1 MAQELNRWGNPVSVY
16 AHDTGGIANPSKVA
30 ATAWGNGGFAV
41 VSNSDVTNLLVV
53 SRYDAF
59 GYPVDAA
66 PLVAAPFPPLSPPGS
81 ILWDIAVTASGGGDL
96 VVAWTYGT
104 FANKNIYYSILDAS
118 GSITTPTSILAAGV
132 GDQSDVSLAPTG
144 FGAFKAVWTDS
155 SQNGG
160 DIVSS
165 EITIGS
171 NTPSLPVTINSTV
184 AGSQFE
190 PALATLANG
199 GNVYVFQE
207 GLNVFFRTEVFVLS
221 PVIQANNNTLATK
234 PDVTAL
240 TNGRF
245 AIAWVGG
252 PNGGPFDNVYVR
264 VFNADGTA
272 ASGDIEVSTAGVTTD
287 VHIAPLNDGG
297 FYISWHNQ
305 EPGSNDDSTFVRAYD
320 SSFIPAG
327 VQIGQFLPS
336 QSEDVIGL
344 ADGRSVVVSLTDG
357 PARDITAYIIDAR
370 QYSSVVFGTIGDDW
384 IAGSYLRE
392 SIIGSDGND
401 HIAGDGG
408 YDFLVGGPGDDT
420 LIGGNGNDTLRGDGG
435 ADVYVCTPDC
445 GLDTIV
451 TIGGIATDRFDLTG
465 FGALSSASH
474 ALGLMSSYQGANSL
488 ITLGFDATIFLSNI
502 FTTQITGA
510 NFLLAAPVP
519 GNTMYGTGGPDTITG
534 TAGVDSITGGDGND
548 TLGGYGGNDTLV
560 ADNGQDYLY
569 GGIGND
575 LLDGGL
581 GVDVLI
587 GEEGDDTMM
596 AGADDDYLYG
606 GTGDN
611 VMAGGGGLDVFISE
625 GFRDVMNGGAD
636 RGYFYRYATGYSQT
650 FGGSDI
656 DIFVG
661 GGFASNDTV
670 YGFDGDDFALGGA
683 GNDELVGGIG
693 NDILIGEDGND
704 TLDGGT
710 GVNYLYAD
718 GTGSDL
724 IRVNATLGGTQ
735 TQLLVSFEGGG
746 TNDSVNI
753 TGSTLTSFAG
763 FQALAAG
770 LGSVIGGNILQN
782 TNAGCV
788 LTLNLGTANQTD
800 IWFLGTLAGGILAAD
815 LSFG

>member
-1 MAQELNRWGNPVSVY
+1 MTQELHHWGNPVSVY
-16 AHDTGGIANPSKVA
+16 AHGTGGIANPSKVA

-81 ILWDIAVTASGGGDL
+81 ILWDIAIAASGGGDL

-104 FANKNIYYSILDAS
+104 AANKNIYYSILDAS
-118 GSITTPTSILAAGV
+118 GSITTPTSNLAAGV

-144 FGAFKAVWTDS
+144 FGAFKAVWTDF

-165 EITIGS
+165 EITLGS
-171 NTPSLPVTINSTV
+171 NAPSLPVTINSTV
-184 AGSQFE
+184 AGLQYE

-199 GNVYVFQE
+199 GNVYVFQS
-207 GLNVFFRTEVFVLS
+207 GNDVFFRTEVFVLS

-240 TNGRF
+240 TDGRF

-252 PNGGPFDNVYVR
+252 PPGGPFDNVYVR

-272 ASGDIEVSTAGVTTD
+272 ASGDIEVSATGVTTD

-297 FYISWHNQ
+297 FYVSWHNQ
-305 EPGSNDDSTFVRAYD
+305 GPGANDDSTFVRAYD

-327 VQIGQFLPS
+327 VQISGFVSS
-336 QSEDVIGL
+336 QREDVIGL
-344 ADGRSVVVSLTDG
+344 ADGRSVVISLTDSLL
-357 PARDITAYIIDAR
+357 PDITAYIIDAR
-370 QYSSVVFGTIGDDW
+370 QHSSFVEGTVGDDW
-384 IAGSYLRE
+384 LAGSVFSN
-392 SIIGSDGND
+392 SISGIDGND
-401 HIAGDGG
+401 HIAGAGGPDFLDGG
-408 YDFLVGGPGDDT
+408 VGDDT
-420 LIGGNGNDTLRGDGG
+420 LIGGAGNDTLRGDGG
-435 ADVYVCTPDC
+435 ADVYVFTPYC
-445 GLDTIV
+445 GLDTIITV
-451 TIGGIATDRFDLTG
+451 GGIVPDRLDLTG
-465 FGALSSASH
+465 FGALSSASYVQ
-474 ALGLMSSYQGANSL
+474 GLMSSYQGANSL
-488 ITLGFDATIFLSNI
+488 ITLGFDATIFIRNI

-519 GNTMYGTGGPDTITG
+519 GNTMYGTGGADTITG
-534 TAGVDSITGGDGND
+534 TAGVDWIFGDDGND

-560 ADNGQDYLY
+560 ANSGQDYLY

-611 VMAGGGGLDVFISE
+611 VMAGNGGLDAFISE

-636 RGYFYRYATGYSQT
+636 RGYFYRYAAGHSQT

-670 YGFDGDDFALGGA
+670 YGFDGADYIYGGDGDDLLIGGNGNDVILGQNGNDTIDGGA
-683 GNDELVGGIG
+683 GTNTIWANDVG
-693 NDILIGEDGND
+693 NDQILVNVADAGNQVIEFFQAGGTDDTIRLIG
-704 TLDGGT
+704 
-710 GVNYLYAD
+710 
-718 GTGSDL
+718 
-724 IRVNATLGGTQ
+724 
-735 TQLLVSFEGGG
+735 
-746 TNDSVNI
+746 
-753 TGSTLTSFAG
+753 STMTSFADY
-763 FQALAAG
+763 QALLASLGTNINGNALYDTGGG
-770 LGSVIGGNILQN
+770 LQLY
-782 TNAGCV
+782 
-788 LTLNLGTANQTD
+788 LNLGVNQTAV
-800 IWFLGTLAGGILAAD
+800 WVMGVSAYSMTAAD
-815 LSFG
+815 FVFG